1 MKANGTDPL
10 AGLRE
15 SFEPWLRG
23 LLREELAKQETLP
36 KLLYSTKE
44 AAQVLGVPETWLGA
58 AARSGLVPCVH
69 VGHYVRFAMR
79 DLEAFIERSKGA
91 VDNKE

>member
-1 MKANGTDPL
+1 MKTNGIDPL

-15 SFEPWLRG
+15 SLEPWLRAI
-23 LLREELAKQETLP
+23 LREELTKQEPLP

-44 AAQVLGVPETWLGA
+44 AAEVLSVPETWLA
-58 AARSGLVPCVH
+58 SAARSGLVPSVR

-79 DLEAFIERSKGA
+79 DLEAFIAQNKEP